1 MVVESTEVA
10 VNHRDKEIGIMKR
23 RTLDVL
29 FSAGGIGLAALLLV
43 LGLVMTSNANFAKDY
58 VREQLGEQKITFKA
72 ADALTDEERKADC
85 LVEYAGQPLL
95 TGKQAE
101 CYANE
106 FIGLHVQSTA
116 GGLTYAELGDKQT
129 ELRAKI
135 TTAQAAND
143 PQLATLQKQLTDMT
157 AQRETLFKGETLRG
171 LLLTS
176 YGFSVFGVKG
186 EQVAT
191 VAYVVAA
198 LLALLSVAGFVH
210 AFRIPRDRGFAMVES
225 RVGADGSQQTVTV

>member
-1 MVVESTEVA
+1 
-10 VNHRDKEIGIMKR
+10 MKR
-23 RTLDVL
+23 RTLDVI
-29 FSAGGIGLAALLLV
+29 FSIGGIGLAALLLV

-58 VREQLGEQKITFKA
+58 VREQLGEQKITFKSV
-72 ADALTDEERKADC
+72 DALTAEEKQSEC
-85 LVEYAGQPLL
+85 LVKYAGQDLL

-106 FIGLHVQSTA
+106 FIGLHVKSTA
-116 GGLTYAELGDKQT
+116 GGLTYAEVGNAQT

-135 TTAQAAND
+135 ATAQAAND
-143 PQLATLQKQLTDMT
+143 PQLPALQKQLTDMT

-186 EQVAT
+186 EQVAL
-191 VAYVVAA
+191 VAYIVAA
-198 LLALLSVAGFVH
+198 LLALLSIAGFVH
-210 AFRIPRDRGFAMVES
+210 ALLTPKDRGFATIDRPAAVIEPQ
-225 RVGADGSQQTVTV
+225 RPVTV